1 TLFSS
6 IINRKCIHSHK
17 VYPLVPLF
25 NFRDCHVNFRMD
37 ERRNRQG
44 GIRLSFREEGL
55 GIQATLEKGLE
66 NLKAPED
73 GVNMKS
79 STV

>member
-1 TLFSS
+1 
-6 IINRKCIHSHK
+6 
-17 VYPLVPLF
+17 
-25 NFRDCHVNFRMD
+25 MD

-44 GIRLSFREEGL
+44 GIRLFFWDEGR
-55 GIQATLEKGLE
+55 GIQATLEKGVE

-73 GVNMKS
+73 GVNMKN